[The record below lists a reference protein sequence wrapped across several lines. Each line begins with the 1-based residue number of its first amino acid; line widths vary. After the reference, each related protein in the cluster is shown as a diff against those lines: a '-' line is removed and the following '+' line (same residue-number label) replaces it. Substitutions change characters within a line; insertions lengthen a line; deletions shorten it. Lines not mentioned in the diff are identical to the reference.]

1 MRRTEQERKRLAIA
15 GALLNA
21 RRLLILSEN
30 PLIDEPLVGQL
41 AEERYADAI
50 MSRELALSDLALASG
65 HSVLQRIQGDQRMA
79 REATVLATVLE
90 GGSVQ
95 AAATRIGRSREH
107 TSNTV
112 WRTVTS
118 WVLDDFQNLR
128 RLQQDNQ
135 TIITTGTPSNANR
148 RR

>member
-65 HSVLQRIQGDQRMA
+65 QSVLQRIQGDQRMA

-95 AAATRIGRSREH
+95 EAARRLGRSREH
-107 TSNTV
+107 TSNTA
-112 WRTVTS
+112 WRTVTL
-118 WVLDDFQNLR
+118 WVLDDFQKRRPTHHNLT
-128 RLQQDNQ
+128 NGAIG
-135 TIITTGTPSNANR
+135 TAATGDR
-148 RR
+148 IR